1 MLGLFDEY
9 AMAQL
14 QSRCSGGVS
23 NPAASIKVFEDKFSA
38 EIASTF
44 YERHIKPMVLDGK
57 GLSAQ
62 VFEAVT
68 VAEYVVCDPQPTAE
82 SSGVPPPFGCVLCG
96 QMKRV
101 FPKNGLVSFEVSHT
115 HIAQTL
121 PPMTHGVRF
130 FCCASHACFITMV
143 YDVTHFLN
151 HFKKALSQ
159 ATAAQQQSLASF
171 EELVGGDGAGFAK
184 KPLDKWKP
192 TPKTKHL
199 PPVVEV
205 VYGFRKFLEKV
216 LHIMNMAPL
225 EEDFKNDN

>member
-1 MLGLFDEY
+1 MLGLFDDY

-14 QSRCSGGVS
+14 QSRCSGGAS
-23 NPAASIKVFEDKFSA
+23 NPAASVKVFEDKFSA

-151 HFKKALSQ
+151 HFKRCRKRLLRSSSRLRRLKNWLAAAAPVSQ
-159 ATAAQQQSLASF
+159 RNRLTSGSQRPKRNIYHPWWKWSMVLGNF
-171 EELVGGDGAGFAK
+171 WK
-184 KPLDKWKP
+184 KCCTL
-192 TPKTKHL
+192 
-199 PPVVEV
+199 
-205 VYGFRKFLEKV
+205 
-216 LHIMNMAPL
+216 
-225 EEDFKNDN
+225 